1 MEEYGVNPEKY
12 KKQYKLPPSADFS
25 WITKECPD
33 ACPVWCSVDLR
44 DGNQALANPMSIVE
58 KLAFFDML
66 VKMGFKEIEVGFPAA
81 SETEFRFVRALI
93 DEGRIP
99 DDVTIQVLT
108 QARESIIRRTAE
120 SIAGAPRAI
129 MHMYSAS
136 SPVFRKYVFG
146 KSGGET
152 VEMVREGAALI
163 ADIFRD
169 RPEVRFEFSP
179 ECFPETEPEFA
190 LEVCSAA
197 LEAWRPLRSRRNII
211 NLPVTVEYSMPHIFA
226 SQVNYISN
234 MLPDRESVV
243 LSVHAHNDRGC
254 AVAATEM
261 ALLAG
266 AERVEGTLFGN
277 GERAGNAD
285 LITLALNMY
294 SLGIDPKLDLS
305 HVAETA
311 AAYEKMTGMDI
322 PDRMPYT
329 GKLTFTAFSGSH
341 QDAIAKGMRH
351 LEASPGEKWCVP
363 YLSID
368 PTDIGRE
375 SGNKSIRIN
384 SQSGRGGIGYILEH
398 GFGLHV
404 PRDMQ
409 FAFSRIVKHV
419 SDERMHEL
427 TGEQVYELFEEEFI
441 NVSYPLAL
449 ENVSFAWNES
459 GSVTAK
465 VELTRNGEPFSFTG
479 EGNSRFAAVANG
491 IKRAMQINFTVFTH
505 LEHALELGVE
515 ARVVTYIGIE
525 SEKYGSLFGAGRH
538 TDIIISSIRALLSAL
553 NRGFSGK
560 DSSEA
565 EEAGR

>member
-1 MEEYGVNPEKY
+1 MNPEKY
-12 KKQYKLPPSADFS
+12 RKQYRLPPAPDFS

-44 DGNQALANPMSIVE
+44 DGNQALANPMSIME
-58 KLAFFDML
+58 KLSFFDML
-66 VKMGFKEIEVGFPAA
+66 IKMGFKEIEVGFPAA
-81 SETEFRFVRALI
+81 SDTEFRFVRALI
-93 DEGRIP
+93 DEKRIP

-120 SIAGAPRAI
+120 AIAGARAI
-129 MHMYSAS
+129 VHMYSAS

-146 KSGGET
+146 KSRDET
-152 VEMVREGAALI
+152 VAMVREGAALI
-163 ADIFRD
+163 ANIFKD
-169 RPEVRFEFSP
+169 DPNVRFEFSP
-179 ECFPETEPEFA
+179 ECFPETEPDFA
-190 LEVCSAA
+190 LRVCSAA
-197 LEAWRPLRSRRNII
+197 LDEWRALKSRRNII

-226 SQVNYISN
+226 SQVNYLSKN
-234 MLPDRESVV
+234 LPDRDDVV

-294 SLGIDPKLDLS
+294 ALGIDPGLDLS
-305 HVAETA
+305 HVADTSA
-311 AAYEKMTGMDI
+311 VYEKMTGMQI
-322 PDRMPYT
+322 PERMPYT

-363 YLSID
+363 YLPID

-375 SGNKSIRIN
+375 SGVRAIRIN

-398 GFGLHV
+398 DFGLHV

-427 TGEQVYELFEEEFI
+427 TGAQVYELFEDEYV

-449 ENVSFAWNES
+449 EHVSFAWNES

-465 VELTRNGEPFSFTG
+465 IELTRNGEPFSFTG
-479 EGNSRFAAVANG
+479 DGTSRFAAAAGG
-491 IKRAMQINFTVFTH
+491 IRRALGIDFTVFTH

-525 SEKYGSLFGAGRH
+525 SEIYGSLFGAGTH

-553 NRGFSGK
+553 NRGLNGK
-560 DSSEA
+560 DRKEK
-565 EEAGR
+565 EG

>member
-1 MEEYGVNPEKY
+1 MNPEKY
-12 KKQYKLPPSADFS
+12 RKQYRLPPAPNFS

-44 DGNQALANPMSIVE
+44 DGNQALANPMSIME
-58 KLAFFDML
+58 KLSFFDML

-81 SETEFRFVRALI
+81 SDTEFRFVRALI
-93 DEGRIP
+93 DEKRIP

-108 QARESIIRRTAE
+108 QARESIIGRTAE
-120 SIAGAPRAI
+120 AIAGARAI
-129 MHMYSAS
+129 VHMYSAS

-146 KSGGET
+146 KSRDET
-152 VEMVREGAALI
+152 VAMVREGAALI
-163 ADIFRD
+163 ANIFKD
-169 RPEVRFEFSP
+169 DPNVRFEFSP
-179 ECFPETEPEFA
+179 ECFPETEPDFA
-190 LEVCSAA
+190 LRVCSAA
-197 LEAWRPLRSRRNII
+197 LDEWRALKSRRNII

-226 SQVNYISN
+226 SQVNYLSKN
-234 MLPDRESVV
+234 LPDRDDVV

-294 SLGIDPKLDLS
+294 ALGIDPGLDLS
-305 HVAETA
+305 HVAETSA
-311 AAYEKMTGMDI
+311 VYEKMTGMQI
-322 PDRMPYT
+322 PERMPYT

-363 YLSID
+363 YLPID

-375 SGNKSIRIN
+375 SGDRAIRIN

-398 GFGLHV
+398 DFGLHV

-427 TGEQVYELFEEEFI
+427 TGAQVYELFEDEYV

-449 ENVSFAWNES
+449 EHVSFAWNES

-465 VELTRNGEPFSFTG
+465 IELTRNGEPFPFTG
-479 EGNSRFAAVANG
+479 DGTSRFAAAAGG
-491 IKRAMQINFTVFTH
+491 IRRALGIDFTVFTH

-525 SEKYGSLFGAGRH
+525 SEMYGSLFGAGTH

-553 NRGFSGK
+553 NRGLNGK
-560 DSSEA
+560 DRKEK
-565 EEAGR
+565 EG

>member
-1 MEEYGVNPEKY
+1 MNPEKY
-12 KKQYKLPPSADFS
+12 RKQYRLPPAPDFS

-44 DGNQALANPMSIVE
+44 DGNQALANPMSIME
-58 KLAFFDML
+58 KLSFFDML
-66 VKMGFKEIEVGFPAA
+66 IKMGFKEIEVGFPAA
-81 SETEFRFVRALI
+81 SDTEFRFVRALI
-93 DEGRIP
+93 DEKRIP

-108 QARESIIRRTAE
+108 QARESIIKRTAE
-120 SIAGAPRAI
+120 AIAGARAI
-129 MHMYSAS
+129 VHMYSAS

-146 KSGGET
+146 KSRDET
-152 VEMVREGAALI
+152 VAMVREGAALI
-163 ADIFRD
+163 ANIFKD
-169 RPEVRFEFSP
+169 DPNVRFEFSP
-179 ECFPETEPEFA
+179 ECFPETEPDFA
-190 LEVCSAA
+190 LRVCSAA
-197 LEAWRPLRSRRNII
+197 LDEWRALKSRRNII

-226 SQVNYISN
+226 SQVNYLSKN
-234 MLPDRESVV
+234 LPDRDDVV

-294 SLGIDPKLDLS
+294 ALGIDPGLDLS
-305 HVAETA
+305 HVADTSA
-311 AAYEKMTGMDI
+311 VYEKMTGMQI
-322 PDRMPYT
+322 PERMPYT

-363 YLSID
+363 YLPID

-375 SGNKSIRIN
+375 SGDRAIRIN

-398 GFGLHV
+398 DFGLHV

-427 TGEQVYELFEEEFI
+427 TGAQVYELFEDEYV

-449 ENVSFAWNES
+449 EHVSFAWNES

-465 VELTRNGEPFSFTG
+465 IELTRNGEPFSFTG
-479 EGNSRFAAVANG
+479 DGTSRFAAAAGG
-491 IKRAMQINFTVFTH
+491 IRRALGIDFTVFTH

-525 SEKYGSLFGAGRH
+525 SEIYGSLFGAGTH

-553 NRGFSGK
+553 NRGLNGK
-560 DSSEA
+560 DRKEK
-565 EEAGR
+565 EG

>member
-1 MEEYGVNPEKY
+1 MNPEKY
-12 KKQYKLPPSADFS
+12 RKQYRLPPAPDFS

-44 DGNQALANPMSIVE
+44 DGNQALANPMSIIE
-58 KLAFFDML
+58 KLSFFDML

-81 SETEFRFVRALI
+81 SDTEFRFVRALI
-93 DEGRIP
+93 DEKRIP

-120 SIAGAPRAI
+120 AIEGAPRAI
-129 MHMYSAS
+129 VHMYSAS

-146 KSGGET
+146 KSRDET
-152 VEMVREGAALI
+152 VAMVREGAALI
-163 ADIFRD
+163 ADIFKD
-169 RPEVRFEFSP
+169 DPNVRFEFSP
-179 ECFPETEPEFA
+179 ECFPETEPDFA
-190 LEVCSAA
+190 LRVCSAA
-197 LEAWRPLRSRRNII
+197 LDEWRTLKSRRNII

-226 SQVNYISN
+226 SQVNYLSKN
-234 MLPDRESVV
+234 LPDRDDVV

-294 SLGIDPKLDLS
+294 ALGIDPGLDLS
-305 HVAETA
+305 HIAETSA
-311 AAYEKMTGMDI
+311 VYEKMTGMQI
-322 PDRMPYT
+322 PERMPYT

-363 YLSID
+363 YLPID

-375 SGNKSIRIN
+375 SGDRAIRIN

-398 GFGLHV
+398 DFGLHV

-419 SDERMHEL
+419 SDERIHEL
-427 TGEQVYELFEEEFI
+427 TGAQVYELFEDEYV

-449 ENVSFAWNES
+449 EHVSFAWNES

-465 VELTRNGEPFSFTG
+465 IELTRNGEPFSFTG
-479 EGNSRFAAVANG
+479 DGTSRFAAAAGSIRRALG
-491 IKRAMQINFTVFTH
+491 IDFTVFTH

-525 SEKYGSLFGAGRH
+525 SEMYGSLFGAGTH

-553 NRGFSGK
+553 NRGLNGK
-560 DSSEA
+560 DRKEK
-565 EEAGR
+565 EG

>member
-1 MEEYGVNPEKY
+1 MNPEKY
-12 KKQYKLPPSADFS
+12 RKQYRLPPAPDFS

-44 DGNQALANPMSIVE
+44 DGNQALANPMSIME
-58 KLAFFDML
+58 KLSFFDML

-81 SETEFRFVRALI
+81 SDTEFRFVRALI
-93 DEGRIP
+93 DEKRIP

-120 SIAGAPRAI
+120 AIAGAPRAI
-129 MHMYSAS
+129 VHMYSAS

-146 KSGGET
+146 KSRDEI
-152 VEMVREGAALI
+152 VAMVREGAALI
-163 ADIFRD
+163 ADIFKD
-169 RPEVRFEFSP
+169 DTNVRFEFSP
-179 ECFPETEPEFA
+179 ECFPETEPDFA
-190 LEVCSAA
+190 LRVCSAA
-197 LEAWRPLRSRRNII
+197 LDEWRTLKSRRNII

-226 SQVNYISN
+226 SQVNYLSKN
-234 MLPDRESVV
+234 LPDRDNVV

-294 SLGIDPKLDLS
+294 ALGIDPGLDLS
-305 HVAETA
+305 HIAETSA
-311 AAYEKMTGMDI
+311 VYEKMTGMQI
-322 PDRMPYT
+322 PERMPYT

-363 YLSID
+363 YLPID

-375 SGNKSIRIN
+375 SGDRAIRIN

-398 GFGLHV
+398 DFGLHV

-409 FAFSRIVKHV
+409 FAFSCIVKHV

-427 TGEQVYELFEEEFI
+427 TGAQVYELFEDEYV

-449 ENVSFAWNES
+449 EHVSFAWNES

-465 VELTRNGEPFSFTG
+465 IELTRNGEPFSFTG
-479 EGNSRFAAVANG
+479 DGTSRFAAAAGG
-491 IKRAMQINFTVFTH
+491 IRRALGIDFTVFTH

-525 SEKYGSLFGAGRH
+525 SEMYGSLFGAGTH

-553 NRGFSGK
+553 NRGLNGK
-560 DSSEA
+560 DRKEK
-565 EEAGR
+565 EG

>member
-1 MEEYGVNPEKY
+1 MNPEKY
-12 KKQYKLPPSADFS
+12 RKQYRLPPAPDFS

-44 DGNQALANPMSIVE
+44 DGNQALANPMSIIE
-58 KLAFFDML
+58 KLSFFDML

-81 SETEFRFVRALI
+81 SDTEFRFVRALI
-93 DEGRIP
+93 DEKRIP

-120 SIAGAPRAI
+120 AIEGAPRAI
-129 MHMYSAS
+129 VHMYSAS

-146 KSGGET
+146 KSRDET
-152 VEMVREGAALI
+152 VAMVREGAALI
-163 ADIFRD
+163 ADIFKD
-169 RPEVRFEFSP
+169 DPNVRFEFSP
-179 ECFPETEPEFA
+179 ECFPETEPDFA
-190 LEVCSAA
+190 LRVCSAA
-197 LEAWRPLRSRRNII
+197 LDEWRTLKSRRNII

-226 SQVNYISN
+226 SQVNYLSKN
-234 MLPDRESVV
+234 LPDRDDVV

-294 SLGIDPKLDLS
+294 ALGIDPGLDLS
-305 HVAETA
+305 HIAETSA
-311 AAYEKMTGMDI
+311 VYEKMTGMQI
-322 PDRMPYT
+322 PERMPYT

-363 YLSID
+363 YLPID

-375 SGNKSIRIN
+375 SGDRAIRIN

-398 GFGLHV
+398 DFGLHV

-419 SDERMHEL
+419 SDERIHEL
-427 TGEQVYELFEEEFI
+427 TGAQVYELFEDEYV

-449 ENVSFAWNES
+449 EHVSFAWNES

-465 VELTRNGEPFSFTG
+465 IELTRNGEPFSFTG
-479 EGNSRFAAVANG
+479 DGTSRFAAAAGG
-491 IKRAMQINFTVFTH
+491 IRRALGIDFTVFTH

-525 SEKYGSLFGAGRH
+525 SEMYGSLFGAGTH

-553 NRGFSGK
+553 NRGLNGK
-560 DSSEA
+560 DRKEK
-565 EEAGR
+565 EG

>member
-1 MEEYGVNPEKY
+1 MNPEKY
-12 KKQYKLPPSADFS
+12 RKQYRLPPAPDFS

-44 DGNQALANPMSIVE
+44 DGNQALANPMSIME
-58 KLAFFDML
+58 KLSFFDML
-66 VKMGFKEIEVGFPAA
+66 IKMGFKEIEVGFPAA
-81 SETEFRFVRALI
+81 SDTEFRFVRALI
-93 DEGRIP
+93 DEKRIP

-120 SIAGAPRAI
+120 AIAGARAI
-129 MHMYSAS
+129 VHMYSAS

-146 KSGGET
+146 KSRDET
-152 VEMVREGAALI
+152 VAMVREGAALI
-163 ADIFRD
+163 ANIFKD
-169 RPEVRFEFSP
+169 DPNVRFEFSP
-179 ECFPETEPEFA
+179 ECFPETEPDFA
-190 LEVCSAA
+190 LRVCSAA
-197 LEAWRPLRSRRNII
+197 LDEWRALKSRRNII

-226 SQVNYISN
+226 SQVNYLSKN
-234 MLPDRESVV
+234 LPDRDDVV

-294 SLGIDPKLDLS
+294 ALGIDPGLDLS
-305 HVAETA
+305 HVADTSA
-311 AAYEKMTGMDI
+311 VYEKMTGMQI
-322 PDRMPYT
+322 PERMPYT

-363 YLSID
+363 YLPID

-375 SGNKSIRIN
+375 SGDRAIRIN

-398 GFGLHV
+398 DFGLHV

-427 TGEQVYELFEEEFI
+427 TGAQVYEVFEDEYV

-449 ENVSFAWNES
+449 EHVSFAWNES

-465 VELTRNGEPFSFTG
+465 IELTRNGEPFSFTG
-479 EGNSRFAAVANG
+479 DGTSRFAAAAGG
-491 IKRAMQINFTVFTH
+491 IRRALGIDFTVFTH

-525 SEKYGSLFGAGRH
+525 SEIYGSLFGAGTH

-553 NRGFSGK
+553 NRGLNGK
-560 DSSEA
+560 DRKEK
-565 EEAGR
+565 EG

>member
-1 MEEYGVNPEKY
+1 MNPEKY
-12 KKQYKLPPSADFS
+12 RKQYRLPPAPDFS

-44 DGNQALANPMSIVE
+44 DGNQALANPMSIME
-58 KLAFFDML
+58 KLSFFDML

-81 SETEFRFVRALI
+81 SDTEFRFVRALI
-93 DEGRIP
+93 DEKRIP

-120 SIAGAPRAI
+120 AIAGAPRAI
-129 MHMYSAS
+129 VHMYSAS

-146 KSGGET
+146 KSRDET
-152 VEMVREGAALI
+152 VAMVREGAALI
-163 ADIFRD
+163 ANIFKD
-169 RPEVRFEFSP
+169 DPNVRFEFSP
-179 ECFPETEPEFA
+179 ECFPETEPDFA
-190 LEVCSAA
+190 LRVCSAA
-197 LEAWRPLRSRRNII
+197 LDEWRALKSRRNII

-226 SQVNYISN
+226 SQVNYLSKN
-234 MLPDRESVV
+234 LPDRDDVV

-294 SLGIDPKLDLS
+294 ALGIDPGLDLS
-305 HVAETA
+305 HVADTSA
-311 AAYEKMTGMDI
+311 VYEKMTGMQI
-322 PDRMPYT
+322 PERMPYT

-363 YLSID
+363 YLPID

-375 SGNKSIRIN
+375 SGDRAIRIN

-398 GFGLHV
+398 DFGLHV

-427 TGEQVYELFEEEFI
+427 TGAQVYEVFEDEYV

-449 ENVSFAWNES
+449 EHVSFAWNES

-465 VELTRNGEPFSFTG
+465 IELTRNGEPFSFTG
-479 EGNSRFAAVANG
+479 DGTSRFAAAAGG
-491 IKRAMQINFTVFTH
+491 IRRALGIDFTVFTH

-525 SEKYGSLFGAGRH
+525 SEIYGSLFGAGTH

-553 NRGFSGK
+553 NRGLNGK
-560 DSSEA
+560 DRKEK
-565 EEAGR
+565 EG

>member
-1 MEEYGVNPEKY
+1 MNPEKY
-12 KKQYKLPPSADFS
+12 RKQYRLPPAPDFS

-44 DGNQALANPMSIVE
+44 DGNQALANPMSIME
-58 KLAFFDML
+58 KLSFFDML
-66 VKMGFKEIEVGFPAA
+66 IKMGFKEIEVGFPAA
-81 SETEFRFVRALI
+81 SDTEFRFVRALI
-93 DEGRIP
+93 DEKRIP

-120 SIAGAPRAI
+120 AIAGARAI
-129 MHMYSAS
+129 VHMYSAS

-146 KSGGET
+146 KSRDET
-152 VEMVREGAALI
+152 VAMVREGAALI
-163 ADIFRD
+163 ANIFKD
-169 RPEVRFEFSP
+169 DPNVRFEFSP
-179 ECFPETEPEFA
+179 ECFPETEPDFA
-190 LEVCSAA
+190 LRVCSAA
-197 LEAWRPLRSRRNII
+197 LDEWRALKSRRNII

-226 SQVNYISN
+226 SQVNYLSKN
-234 MLPDRESVV
+234 LPDRDDVV

-294 SLGIDPKLDLS
+294 ALGIDPGLDLS
-305 HVAETA
+305 HVADTSA
-311 AAYEKMTGMDI
+311 VYEKMTGMQI
-322 PDRMPYT
+322 PERMPYT

-363 YLSID
+363 YLPID

-375 SGNKSIRIN
+375 SGDRAIRIN

-398 GFGLHV
+398 DFGLHV

-427 TGEQVYELFEEEFI
+427 TGAQVYELFEDEYV

-449 ENVSFAWNES
+449 EHVSFAWNES

-465 VELTRNGEPFSFTG
+465 IELTRNGEPFSFTG
-479 EGNSRFAAVANG
+479 DGTSRFAAAAGG
-491 IKRAMQINFTVFTH
+491 IRRALGIDFTVFTH

-525 SEKYGSLFGAGRH
+525 SEIYGSLFGAGTH

-553 NRGFSGK
+553 NRGLNGK
-560 DSSEA
+560 DRKEK
-565 EEAGR
+565 EG